1 MNRLVISAR
10 NSRGAFRPDIEGL
23 RGIAVILVVLFHT
36 GVPGFR
42 GGYVGVDVFFVV
54 SGYLITSLI
63 VMEIEKTD
71 AFSVRNFYA
80 RRVRRLLPASGLAIV
95 GVVLAGFVL
104 YSPLEL
110 SRYAIWGAFTSLYI
124 GNFMFMRD
132 AVNYFA
138 GPATHNP
145 FLHTWSL
152 AVEEQFYLLWPALI
166 ALISWRS
173 LSRRRLAGWL
183 FAVTV
188 LSLAASIWVTAV
200 RQPWAFLSLPTRA
213 WEFGVGGL
221 GCLLPTD
228 VLSPSR
234 GWLKLLSWMGFT
246 SLLAAGHY
254 YGSVRPMFPGYVA
267 LVPVL
272 GTLAMLLEGAPAAPS
287 ILQSMLAWPGLQW
300 MGRLSY
306 SWYLWHWPFLIYA
319 KACLPELSWRGR
331 LLVALA
337 ALFLAQLTYWF
348 LENPVRHNSFLI
360 ARPSLSLGLA
370 VLIPAV
376 GVSIALAASHAASV
390 SLSTA
395 QQHQIEV
402 ATIVGTWHDCIV
414 PENAS
419 ATTECIFGDHGSQT
433 QIVLFGDSHA
443 GQWFPAVNSIAE
455 QKHWKL
461 VTLLKANC
469 QVAAREINPQGRA
482 TNASC
487 EMWEVK
493 AFERISVLRPSMVV
507 LGESAR
513 AVGDPRMSQW
523 PVTPREW
530 EDGLRV
536 ALNKLDAMGT
546 KTLVIADIPYASFEV
561 PVCLSRAASAKWG
574 PKSCE
579 INSEAG
585 LNQQVRDGERAAV
598 DSNSGARWVDFS
610 GLFCRGSRCATII
623 DNLVAY
629 RDDNHISEILARH
642 LTPQLLHEMD
652 LLIDPPNSKASVLSM
667 NHPDRAR

>member
-1 MNRLVISAR
+1 MNSLTMSAR
-10 NSRGAFRPDIEGL
+10 PTRGAFRPDIEGL
-23 RGIAVILVVLFHT
+23 RGIAVILVVLFHS

-54 SGYLITSLI
+54 SGYLITGLI
-63 VMEIEKTD
+63 VTEIERTA

-80 RRVRRLLPASGLAIV
+80 RRVRRLLPASGLAVV
-95 GVVLAGFVL
+95 GVILAGVVL

-110 SRYAIWGAFTSLYI
+110 SRYAKWGAYTSLYI
-124 GNFMFMRD
+124 SNFMFMRD

-138 GPATHNP
+138 GPVTNNP

-173 LSRRRLAGWL
+173 PSRRRLAGWL

-188 LSLAASIWVTAV
+188 LSLAASIWVTDV
-200 RQPWAFLSLPTRA
+200 RQPWAFFSLPTRA

-221 GCLLPTD
+221 GCLLRRD
-228 VLSPSR
+228 VLSPR
-234 GWLKLLSWMGFT
+234 QGWLKLLSWVGFT
-246 SLLAAGHY
+246 ALLAAGHY
-254 YGSVRPMFPGYVA
+254 YHNVKLVFPGYVA

-272 GTLAMLLEGAPAAPS
+272 GTLAMLLEGASGAPS
-287 ILQSMLAWPGLQW
+287 ILQSMLARPVMQW
-300 MGRLSY
+300 LGRLSY

-319 KACLPELSWRGR
+319 KACLPELTWRGR
-331 LLVALA
+331 LLVAVA
-337 ALFLAQLTYWF
+337 ALLMAQLTYWF
-348 LENPVRHNSFLI
+348 LENPVRFNSYLI

-376 GVSIALAASHAASV
+376 GVSVALAASHAASV
-390 SLSTA
+390 TLSTG

-402 ATIVGTWHDCIV
+402 ASIVGSSRDCMV
-414 PENAS
+414 PRGTS
-419 ATTECIFGDHGSQT
+419 RITECIFGDYRSQT
-433 QIVLFGDSHA
+433 KIVLLGDSHA
-443 GQWFPAVNSIAE
+443 WQWLPAVSSIAE
-455 QKHWKL
+455 QEHWEL

-469 QVAAREINPQGRA
+469 QVAAREINPEGRA
-482 TNASC
+482 TDTSC
-487 EMWEVK
+487 EAWEAK
-493 AFERISVLRPSMVV
+493 ALERISVLRPSMVI
-507 LGESAR
+507 LGESAG
-513 AVGDPRMSQW
+513 AIGNPLMSQW
-523 PVTPREW
+523 PVTPRKW

-536 ALNKLDAMGT
+536 ALSKLDAMGT
-546 KTLVIADIPYASFEV
+546 KTLVIADIPYASFDV

-579 INSEAG
+579 IIREAG

-598 DSNSGARWVDFS
+598 DSHSGARWVDFS
-610 GLFCRGSRCATII
+610 GLFCRGSRCETIV

-642 LTPQLLHEMD
+642 LTPQLLHEVDVLMNSPASD
-652 LLIDPPNSKASVLSM
+652 LRGTTTRSSP
-667 NHPDRAR
+667 